1 MALPVN
7 FWGSSD
13 SVESHF
19 IRINELWRKLEIIE
33 NGVIFDWKTKIGNAP
48 LKRVVGFHLDRIM
61 EISPEMNS
69 TIYSDSRTSNLNA
82 IPQLE
87 LKLSTKTAC
96 RSAKTTDIRNAFKL
110 KVPN

>member
-1 MALPVN
+1 MTSPVN
-7 FWGSSD
+7 SWGSSD
-13 SVESHF
+13 FVELHF

-48 LKRVVGFHLDRIM
+48 LKRVVGFDLDQIMRILR
-61 EISPEMNS
+61 EMIS
-69 TIYSDSRTSNLNA
+69 TIYSDSRTSSLNE

-87 LKLSTKTAC
+87 LKLLTKTAC

-110 KVPN
+110 KFPN

>member
-1 MALPVN
+1 MTSLVH

-19 IRINELWRKLEIIE
+19 IRRNELGRKLEIIE

-48 LKRVVGFHLDRIM
+48 LKRVVGFHLDQIMRILR
-61 EISPEMNS
+61 EMIS
-69 TIYSDSRTSNLNA
+69 TIYSDSRTSSLNE

-87 LKLSTKTAC
+87 LKLLTKYAC
-96 RSAKTTDIRNAFKL
+96 RSAKTTDIRNACKL
-110 KVPN
+110 KFPN